1 MSVTNGDPARLAPA
15 TSPTTET
22 LDCGCEWR
30 IEHRDLSTC
39 CVRPCSEHHKY
50 RGRVGLLPSPLP
62 QDFRFVSWIA
72 ANVRMRSS
80 RHA

>member
-1 MSVTNGDPARLAPA
+1 MSSTDHGDPRDARAV
-15 TSPTTET
+15 SPTIET
-22 LDCGCEWR
+22 LECGCEWR

-39 CVRPCSEHHKY
+39 CTRPCSEHHKY

-72 ANVRMRSS
+72 ANVEMRPS
-80 RHA
+80 RRA